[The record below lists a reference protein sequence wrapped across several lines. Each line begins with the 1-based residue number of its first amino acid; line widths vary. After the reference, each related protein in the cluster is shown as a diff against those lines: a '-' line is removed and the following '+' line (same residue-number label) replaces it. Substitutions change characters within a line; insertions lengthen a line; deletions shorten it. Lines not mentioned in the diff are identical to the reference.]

1 MNPMHERIIEAIV
14 ARILAELPEGGTHSR
29 TSMKDTLTR
38 TAAPPSLLNFL
49 DRTLERRTQLE
60 IRDALDSAFAWF
72 DSADAGVGGALDH
85 LRHEAARAAW
95 FPPDEWP
102 RSVHHAVETT
112 LSYLLDPTRTLVSFL
127 FADGSDSALATD
139 VRRRSG
145 YFRDYSHLTRAVGA
159 FIDKKNE
166 DRISRHELTGV
177 LRHVDRNIVSEFDA
191 DGWIHHMTPLVT
203 FVSFSGL
210 ISEGLPV
217 AFASRF
223 LEARGHMAARDAVE
237 SAADKA
243 RADMISVPTLT
254 SLLRTLG
261 AGEPASEA
269 VTPPATATQAQ
280 VEPAPLWKQFSK
292 PTDAAIR
299 PTDAPPGPGE
309 PLWKTFQERAAAT
322 EPDVP
327 DLERQVIGTGGP
339 DRKRIVAEL
348 FAGDASL
355 YRTVLARLHTAPDW
369 TAASRILANDVYR
382 PHAVDIY
389 SETAVAFTNA
399 VESRYHPHSNQS

>member
-1 MNPMHERIIEAIV
+1 M
-14 ARILAELPEGGTHSR
+14 ARILTELPEGGTHSR
-29 TSMKDTLTR
+29 TSMRDALSR
-38 TAAPPSLLNFL
+38 AAAPPSLLNFL

-72 DSADAGVGGALDH
+72 NAADTGVGGAMEH

-261 AGEPASEA
+261 TGEPASEEGA
-269 VTPPATATQAQ
+269 APATAVPTPPG
-280 VEPAPLWKQFSK
+280 EPAPLWKQFSK
-292 PTDAAIR
+292 PPDAATR
-299 PTDAPPGPGE
+299 PPDAPPAPGE
-309 PLWKTFQERAAAT
+309 PLWKTFQERAAVP
-322 EPDVP
+322 EPDLP

-339 DRKRIVAEL
+339 DRKRVVAEL
-348 FAGDASL
+348 FAGNESL
-355 YRTVLARLHTAPDW
+355 YRTVLSRLNAAPDW

-399 VESRYHPHSNQS
+399 VESRYHPHPNQS